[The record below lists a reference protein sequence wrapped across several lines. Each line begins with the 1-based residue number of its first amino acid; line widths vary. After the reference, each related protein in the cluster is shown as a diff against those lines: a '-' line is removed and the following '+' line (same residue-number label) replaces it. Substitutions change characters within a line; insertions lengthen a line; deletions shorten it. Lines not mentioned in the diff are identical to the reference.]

1 MYALRRS
8 RVLGVRS
15 GVLVAW
21 ARRMHP
27 MHGQRTA
34 PRQESRKWTADP
46 GRTLHDSRADRQNA
60 ESQTR
65 HPSSLPL
72 SILRPG
78 GAAAVPG
85 APVSAAALRSAR
97 LGCARSVCCRA
108 EQPCAVLRWSRG
120 AWSARARVRSTDAR
134 REMGVCDG
142 GRRRLKYGSGRACA
156 ATVVRSDARGPAP
169 QSAAPTAFWGGE
181 FCPYRL
187 SCGGE
192 KRHADFV

>member
-8 RVLGVRS
+8 RS

-46 GRTLHDSRADRQNA
+46 GRTLHDSRADRQNH
-60 ESQTR
+60 R
-65 HPSSLPL
+65 HDTH
-72 SILRPG
+72 RPFRSKHSPPRGGCRGAG
-78 GAAAVPG
+78 GACERG
-85 APVSAAALRSAR
+85 RSA
-97 LGCARSVCCRA
+97 LCAAWMRA
-108 EQPCAVLRWSRG
+108 QRVLPRRAACAVLRWSRG
-120 AWSARARVRSTDAR
+120 AWSARARVRSTGTTSTDAR

-169 QSAAPTAFWGGE
+169 QLRRPDAFLRGPRN
-181 FCPYRL
+181 FVRIDYR
-187 SCGGE
+187 E
-192 KRHADFV
+192 WW